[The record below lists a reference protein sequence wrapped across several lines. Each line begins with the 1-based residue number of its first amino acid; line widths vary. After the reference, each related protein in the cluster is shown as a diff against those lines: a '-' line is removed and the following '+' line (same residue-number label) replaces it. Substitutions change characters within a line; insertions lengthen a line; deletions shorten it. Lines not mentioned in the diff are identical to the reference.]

1 MEKPAKKSTRKPATK
16 PNITIQVVEVTDET
30 KKKGRKPKGGKLIT
44 KLDESVQQTAPLAN
58 IILHLKCSTKELN
71 EYMEKCN
78 KMNYDGTS
86 YDPSAPPKIMTYNGI
101 NADQYALYDE
111 YGLLDNDAYK
121 EQPIV
126 VTDCCKICKEKM
138 DMSDITTDDSEI
150 SMKDVNAKLKK
161 LKIVLYKNSNTEH
174 KSACFWCTYEYD
186 NPSCY
191 IPKYENDG
199 NIFAYGSF
207 CRPECA
213 AAYLMKETMDDSTKF
228 ERYHLLN
235 RIYGKIYGYKKN
247 IKPAPNPY
255 YILEKFYGTL
265 TIQEYRKMLKTDHM
279 LLTIDKPMT
288 RLMPELHEETD
299 ETLLNIG
306 NSTKPTTKTTGNY
319 KVKRQSEKVSGPSKT
334 NIMKTAFGITN

>member
-1 MEKPAKKSTRKPATK
+1 MEKSAKKSTRKPAIK

-44 KLDESVQQTAPLAN
+44 KTDDSIQQAVPLAN
-58 IILHLKCSTKELN
+58 VILHLKCSTKELN
-71 EYMEKCN
+71 EYMDNCN
-78 KMNYDGTS
+78 KMTYDGML
-86 YDPSAPPKIMTYNGI
+86 YDPAGPPTIMTYNVV
-101 NADQYALYDE
+101 NNDQYALYDNGKE
-111 YGLLDNDAYK
+111 LSNAAYK
-121 EQPIV
+121 EPLECDV
-126 VTDCCKICKEKM
+126 CKVCKEKM
-138 DMSDITTDDSEI
+138 EIEDVENDDYEI

-161 LKIVLYKNSNTEH
+161 LKMVLYKNSNTEH

-191 IPKYENDG
+191 IPKYETDG

-255 YILEKFYGTL
+255 YILEKFYGSL

-279 LLTIDKPMT
+279 LLTIEKPMT

-299 ETLLNIG
+299 ETLLNNG
-306 NSTKPTTKTTGNY
+306 NSSKPTTKTSGNY
-319 KVKRQSEKVSGPSKT
+319 KVKRQSEKVSGPSKS
-334 NIMKTAFGITN
+334 NIMKSAFGIVQ

>member
-1 MEKPAKKSTRKPATK
+1 MEKPAKKSTRKPAT
-16 PNITIQVVEVTDET
+16 ITIQVTEVASDET

-44 KLDESVQQTAPLAN
+44 KTDDSIQQAAPLTN
-58 IILHLKCSTKELN
+58 VILHLKCSTKEYN
-71 EYMEKCN
+71 EYIEKNN
-78 KMNYDGTS
+78 KHNYDGMS
-86 YDPSAPPKIMTYNGI
+86 YDPAGPPTIMTYNAA
-101 NADQYALYDE
+101 NNDQYALYDGNKE
-111 YGLLDNDAYK
+111 INNDAYK
-121 EQPIV
+121 EPLTCDV
-126 VTDCCKICKEKM
+126 CKVCKEKM
-138 DMSDITTDDSEI
+138 DNSDATNDESEI
-150 SMKDVNAKLKK
+150 SMKDINAKLKK

-191 IPKYENDG
+191 IPKYENNG
-199 NIFAYGSF
+199 TIFAYGSF

-213 AAYLMKETMDDSTKF
+213 TAYLMKETMDDSTKF

-279 LLTIDKPMT
+279 LLTIEKPMT

-299 ETLLNIG
+299 ENLLNIG
-306 NSTKPTTKTTGNY
+306 NSTKNSTKTTGNY

-334 NIMKTAFGITN
+334 NIMKTAFGIVQ